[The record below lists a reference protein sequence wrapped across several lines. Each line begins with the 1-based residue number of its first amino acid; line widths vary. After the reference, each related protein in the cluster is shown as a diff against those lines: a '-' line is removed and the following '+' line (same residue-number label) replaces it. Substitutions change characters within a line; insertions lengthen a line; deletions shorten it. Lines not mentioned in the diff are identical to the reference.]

1 MFAKLNVQL
10 PVIDTDKIKGQLFEN
25 HHNQFVMYDLKDFE
39 YIKELIDSRLYFDIA
54 PEKIAY
60 FEICTDGAPP
70 HTDGYVGCSL
80 NYVID
85 AADCV
90 TTFWKLKN
98 KDAVVKESRKLDK
111 DGSILETET
120 TGYRYEDLELVSFFK
135 AQSGEAWLL
144 DVREIHSVIKP
155 DIHKDRKILTFRWDP
170 KYSFE
175 EILNSIKLM

>member
-10 PVIDTDKIKGQLFEN
+10 PAIDLDKIKGQLFEN
-25 HHNQFVMYDLKDFE
+25 HHNQFVMYNIEDFE
-39 YIKELIDSRLYFDIA
+39 YVNELIKDRLHFDIV
-54 PEKIAY
+54 PDKIAY

-80 NYVID
+80 NYIID

-98 KDAVVKESRKLDK
+98 KDTVVEESIKVDN
-111 DGSILETET
+111 DGNILETET
-120 TGYRYEDLELVSFFK
+120 TGYRYSDLKLVSFFK
-135 AQSGEAWLL
+135 AQSGDAWLL

-155 DIHKDRKILTFRWDP
+155 DTTKDRKVLTFRWDP
-170 KYSFE
+170 VYTFQ
-175 EILNSIKLM
+175 EILDSIVIL